1 MKLKAA
7 GFAGLLVLLLVSL
20 LGVTLAGQDKR
31 PNEDSNTRSVQ
42 GIVTDAAN
50 NPVAGAVVQLKDI
63 KTLGIRSFRTESDG
77 SYHFAGLSTNEEYE
91 LKADHDGATSG
102 KKTLTVFNSQKT
114 ATINLKLN
122 K

>member
-1 MKLKAA
+1 MRLKAA
-7 GFAGLLVLLLVSL
+7 GYAGLLLVLVF
-20 LGVTLAGQDKR
+20 GVTLAGQDKK
-31 PNEDSNTRSVQ
+31 PNEDANTRSVQ
-42 GIVTDAAN
+42 GVVTDAAS